1 MVNISQGY
9 LDAVVASF
17 MSQIGQM
24 SANAADLNGKLS
36 DAQVENKALLERVA
50 DLEKQI
56 EDMKKPVDPPVHGV

>member
-1 MVNISQGY
+1 MVNITQGY

-36 DAQVENKALLERVA
+36 DAQVENKALLARVA

-56 EDMKKPVDPPVHGV
+56 EDMKKPVDPPVPGV